1 MFLLLLIE
9 PFARSSLASRVSYFG
24 RTHGTASMGCFKRG
38 LPPLSRC
45 CGSRRYQRPQTC
57 IVGSVLIC

>member
-9 PFARSSLASRVSYFG
+9 AFARSSLASRVSYFG

-38 LPPLSRC
+38 VPPCRAAAEVGTIS
-45 CGSRRYQRPQTC
+45 GHRRA
-57 IVGSVLIC
+57 S